1 MPSKR
6 NQWLCFGSC
15 MATDGQKAGK
25 VNSACAHVP
34 IYFNTFQ
41 HYVIIA
47 AEYWKTLKKWK
58 YWHKI
63 SQW

>member
-34 IYFNTFQ
+34 IYFSTFQ

-47 AEYWKTLKKWK
+47 AEYWKTLKK
-58 YWHKI
+58 
-63 SQW
+63 